1 MAQKIIYCQN
11 FKINIM
17 QIKKYPNKNLN
28 KNRILFFQIGLSLV
42 LCISFISLE
51 WKSYGKSY
59 EPETVDPGDDFT
71 EQAIVIEI
79 PKVKPEPIEKKKV
92 EKIKKE
98 PEPVE
103 PNDDPD
109 QIFDE
114 PEPEPNPDP
123 NEILTGLEKPIPDP
137 IILVS
142 SKVVEKFP
150 VFPGCEIYEDREKL
164 KDCMSKKIY
173 KLIGKHFD
181 TGIASDLNL
190 NGSQQ
195 IYTTFK
201 VSHTGQVIFKEARAP
216 HPELQKEAERVIL
229 KIPQIKPGKM
239 GGKPVDVLFSV
250 PIRFEVN

>member
-1 MAQKIIYCQN
+1 
-11 FKINIM
+11 M
-17 QIKKYPNKNLN
+17 QIKKYPHKNLN
-28 KNRILFFQIGLSLV
+28 KNRILYFQIGLSLV
-42 LCISFISLE
+42 LFFSFISIE
-51 WKSYGKSY
+51 WRSDGKSY
-59 EPETVDPGDDFT
+59 EPETVDPGYDFT

-79 PKVKPEPIEKKKV
+79 PKIKPKPIEKKKV
-92 EKIKKE
+92 EKVKKE

-109 QIFDE
+109 QIFNE

-137 IILVS
+137 ILIVPS
-142 SKVVEKFP
+142 RVVEQFP

-164 KDCMSKKIY
+164 KDCMNGKIY
-173 KLIGKHFD
+173 KLIRKYFD
-181 TGIASDLNL
+181 TSIAYDLNL
-190 NGSQQ
+190 NGPQK
-195 IYTTFK
+195 IYTNFK
-201 VSHTGQVIFKEARAP
+201 VSHTGEVIFEGARAP

-229 KIPQIKPGKM
+229 KIPDIKPGKM